1 MVIYQKL
8 NFNYIPNAL
17 QCVRTMVNNA
27 WENNLINFKKKA
39 LYIDE
44 NML

>member
-1 MVIYQKL
+1 MVIYQKI

-17 QCVRTMVNNA
+17 YCVRTMVNNA
-27 WENNLINFKKKA
+27 WENNFKKKA
-39 LYIDE
+39 LNIDE